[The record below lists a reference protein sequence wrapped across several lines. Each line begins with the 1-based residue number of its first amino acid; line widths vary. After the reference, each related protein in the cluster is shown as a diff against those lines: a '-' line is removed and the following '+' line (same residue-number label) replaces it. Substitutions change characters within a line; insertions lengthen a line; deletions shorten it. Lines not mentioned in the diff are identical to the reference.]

1 MSKHRLLGVD
11 VLTFATTKSVIESEG
26 EGGGGARNMYEVVE
40 ELPTKDISDK
50 IIYLVKN
57 TEPCDGDEYVEYA
70 YVNGKWERFGKPVN
84 SSEVDY
90 EKVTNK
96 PDSITK
102 QQIDQLFN

>member
-11 VLTFATTKSVIESEG
+11 VLTFAVTKSVIESEG
-26 EGGGGARNMYEVVE
+26 GGSGTHNMYEVVE
-40 ELPTKDISDK
+40 ELPTEDISDK

-57 TEPCDGDEYVEYA
+57 EEPVDGDEYVEYA
-70 YVNGKWERFGKPVN
+70 YVNGKWEKFGKPVD